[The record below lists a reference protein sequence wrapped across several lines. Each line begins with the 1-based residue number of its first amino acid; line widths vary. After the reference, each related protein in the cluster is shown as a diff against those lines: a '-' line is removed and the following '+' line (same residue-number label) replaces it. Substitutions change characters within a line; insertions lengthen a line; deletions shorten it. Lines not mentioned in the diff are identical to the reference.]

1 MKKRNPSSGQNGQLV
16 HWWLLIHSGRGHG
29 VTDLSPKHNSST
41 ISQLMQQKL
50 HVGIKEM
57 KSESNTCI

>member
-1 MKKRNPSSGQNGQLV
+1 MAGG
-16 HWWLLIHSGRGHG
+16 GHG

-41 ISQLMQQKL
+41 IFQLMQQKL